1 VTYVPARRSSIN
13 RPAGTIEMK
22 PIESIK
28 KETIREFMIEK
39 VLPAIRAKWPHE
51 DADKPIYIQQDN
63 AKPHLSPNDRQFCE
77 AAKQDGFDI
86 RLVCQ
91 PANSPDF
98 ERTGSWFLQFYPVY
112 TVQNNRRTCNRY

>member
-1 VTYVPARRSSIN
+1 
-13 RPAGTIEMK
+13 ML
-22 PIESIK
+22 
-28 KETIREFMIEK
+28 EK
-39 VLPAIRAKWPHE
+39 VLPAIREKWPHE

-77 AAKQDGFDI
+77 VARQDEFDM

-98 ERTGSWFLQFYPVY
+98 NVLGLTW
-112 TVQNNRRTCNRY
+112 TVIQTIVQKILSTDHHKKEQCQLK